1 MPNFLKKLE
10 MGKHILII
18 YMVSFFMLALLIYY
32 NWIIG
37 LVAAVLIGL
46 SFYYSMLKERERE
59 DETEAYIS
67 TLSYRVKKVGEEA
80 LLGMPIG
87 ILLYSEE
94 MEVEWANPFLNQ
106 LNDDETLVGNK
117 IDTLQEDLSTF
128 IKEDKETFLIPIQE
142 TVFEVFH
149 KKEDRLLYFFD
160 RTEKEHFKLLYHNQH
175 PVLGTIY
182 LDNYDEITQNM
193 DDTARSQINSEVT
206 SILNEWSHK
215 QCNE

>member
-1 MPNFLKKLE
+1 

-117 IDTLQEDLSTF
+117 IDTLQE
-128 IKEDKETFLIPIQE
+128 
-142 TVFEVFH
+142 
-149 KKEDRLLYFFD
+149 
-160 RTEKEHFKLLYHNQH
+160 
-175 PVLGTIY
+175 
-182 LDNYDEITQNM
+182 
-193 DDTARSQINSEVT
+193 
-206 SILNEWSHK
+206 
-215 QCNE
+215 